1 MKINHFNKQRK
12 ENLME
17 LKEAIEK
24 AYDVLDALDPDNEG
38 ITLEKLYKEVLKT
51 IPTLTREEIYK
62 AVVTP
67 EKE

>member
-1 MKINHFNKQRK
+1 
-12 ENLME
+12 ME